1 MWSGK
6 NAAIKPCY
14 QLRLFGLFGGTNIIT
29 GIQEVSR
36 MNQESWNKLKE
47 FIKSKRD
54 YDLNPD
60 YLFEIYNE
68 IVDYMESLEDT
79 EN

>member
-1 MWSGK
+1 
-6 NAAIKPCY
+6 
-14 QLRLFGLFGGTNIIT
+14 
-29 GIQEVSR
+29 